1 MAVTHLLKKPLNQ
14 QPIRY
19 LLSSCEEVIFVEVS
33 SLTYFFT
40 GNIQGKYSRAF
51 RANLQDIL
59 KRLSFTLFFV

>member
-40 GNIQGKYSRAF
+40 GNFQGKYSRAF